1 MWSEVVLVL
10 FCFFTFIFGDKLLIF
25 LRRKRT
31 LRLGAFS
38 EAREDIL
45 YDSAAEFATA
55 DEGDDLTD

>member
-1 MWSEVVLVL
+1 MWSEVCIDWL
-10 FCFFTFIFGDKLLIF
+10 FLNSTVHKILLLIR
-25 LRRKRT
+25 RRKRT